1 MSNTDYYTASTY
13 IVCILFVIV
22 FGLFITVWCH
32 ICIKKRKR
40 NIHTLFPESPVVV
53 TAATHQTNTAP
64 RSYPVSQVPVAGTVN
79 AGYQAQ
85 IYAAPYPTQNFP
97 TQMPMPMPMPTN
109 QTAPPPGVH
118 PHIAPVLAMPAAAS
132 MHPPPYD
139 VAVAGGPPMPGVTAY
154 EKQSAYNPNFA
165 N

>member
-1 MSNTDYYTASTY
+1 MSLTVLYTLGVSLL
-13 IVCILFVIV
+13 VFLLSCIALYLSR
-22 FGLFITVWCH
+22 GRRNR
-32 ICIKKRKR
+32 KKA
-40 NIHTLFPESPVVV
+40 PVVV

-64 RSYPVSQVPVAGTVN
+64 RSYPVSQVPVTGTVN

>member
-1 MSNTDYYTASTY
+1 MDLWS
-13 IVCILFVIV
+13 IFLFFVIC
-22 FGLFITVWCH
+22 FLLMSCCGYCCT
-32 ICIKKRKR
+32 KKRR
-40 NIHTLFPESPVVV
+40 GAVLSAPVVV

-85 IYAAPYPTQNFP
+85 VYAAPYPTQNFP
-97 TQMPMPMPMPTN
+97 TQMPMPMPMSTN

-118 PHIAPVLAMPAAAS
+118 PHIAPVLAMPAAS

-139 VAVAGGPPMPGVTAY
+139 VAVAGGSPMPGVTAY
-154 EKQSAYNPNFA
+154 EKQSPYNPNFA